1 MQGGGDTTGTRLA
14 LTGQHNS
21 NLETSPGANLV
32 AFCDNA
38 GTGSGRSLAIYN
50 NGGTAPSASAFWWNK
65 DGVGDDAPLG
75 SGGYI
80 TPGNGSTSAYVV
92 TVQVDNVTSISTF
105 TATERYDSGSDT
117 CHFTAQVV
125 VTNG

>member
-1 MQGGGDTTGTRLA
+1 M
-14 LTGQHNS
+14 
-21 NLETSPGANLV
+21 
-32 AFCDNA
+32 
-38 GTGSGRSLAIYN
+38 AIFN
-50 NGGTAPSASAFWWNK
+50 NGGTAPGASAFWWNK
-65 DGVGDDAPLG
+65 DGVGDVAPLG
-75 SGGYI
+75 SGASI

-105 TATERYDSGSDT
+105 TATERYDAGSDT